1 MSTNILEKKKYTRK
15 QIAERI
21 IDHGDL
27 LVIYLNKIYRLNA
40 WIKHHPGG
48 EMAILHMVGKVII
61 RMEYFAKTST
71 IFFQDATDE
80 INAYHSDHILRTKLP
95 SFYFGDV
102 DNQNCGEFK
111 SLIAPIQL
119 DTRRQDI
126 NNNQVLTSES
136 LLHFDDEKMI
146 QNSNEHKHIIQAYR
160 QLDHKLRFLGKTTGK
175 RISSCLICSMN
186 LNRFIRL

>member
-1 MSTNILEKKKYTRK
+1 MSTNILGKKKYTRK

-27 LVIYLNKIYRLNA
+27 LVIHSNKIYRLNA

-48 EMAILHMVGKVII
+48 EMAILHMVGKVNFHT
-61 RMEYFAKTST
+61 EYFEKEST
-71 IFFQDATDE
+71 ISVQDATDE

-95 SFYFGDV
+95 SFYFADV
-102 DNQNCGEFK
+102 DNENCGEFK

-126 NNNQVLTSES
+126 NNNRVVTSES

-146 QNSNEHKHIIQAYR
+146 QNSNEHKHIIEAYR
-160 QLDHKLRFLGKTTGK
+160 QLEQKLRFLGKTIRK
-175 RISSCLICSMN
+175 RTSLCLFV
-186 LNRFIRL
+186 L